1 MYNCKDMK
9 RVLIKLSGEGLSSK
23 ENGLSIDP
31 QIVNEIVAQIKQI
44 VESGTQVAIVVGGG
58 NF

>member
-1 MYNCKDMK
+1 MK